1 MRYSSVDVMDSLIT
15 PVEIFSRGP
24 EVMRILPRVFPDV
37 NDEWLADKG
46 RQAFDGLKYQ
56 RLNTVLKRLPDGKF
70 KELTWDEGFKEAVK
84 AIRGVNPD
92 EIQARIGPFADAESV
107 VALRDLMHRMG
118 SERIVYSGKNEIDH
132 DFRAQYLLGSSIQG
146 IDYADNLLLVGFN
159 MRSMNPVLNAR
170 IRRATMKHGMK
181 VAVIGPGENLLY
193 YYTHLGNS
201 TKTLNEIGDKSHP
214 YCKVLE
220 NSKAP
225 MIMVSSDILRRKDGK
240 EIANLLQKICLDY
253 KVINPE
259 SKWNGYNVM
268 LKTGAEAG
276 IFDIGIASNL
286 TEEERKKPVKL
297 LYLLGVD
304 DNLENIPSDTF
315 VIYQVDIF

>member
-107 VALRDLMHRMG
+107 VALRDLMH
-118 SERIVYSGKNEIDH
+118 
-132 DFRAQYLLGSSIQG
+132 
-146 IDYADNLLLVGFN
+146 
-159 MRSMNPVLNAR
+159 SM
-170 IRRATMKHGMK
+170 
-181 VAVIGPGENLLY
+181 
-193 YYTHLGNS
+193 
-201 TKTLNEIGDKSHP
+201 
-214 YCKVLE
+214 
-220 NSKAP
+220 
-225 MIMVSSDILRRKDGK
+225 
-240 EIANLLQKICLDY
+240 
-253 KVINPE
+253 
-259 SKWNGYNVM
+259 
-268 LKTGAEAG
+268 
-276 IFDIGIASNL
+276 
-286 TEEERKKPVKL
+286 
-297 LYLLGVD
+297 
-304 DNLENIPSDTF
+304 
-315 VIYQVDIF
+315 